1 MDQGQ
6 AASSSSNVASFSD
19 DMAHASGTQSSSS
32 AVAAH
37 GAGGGGGGGGS
48 KNIAEDAKEFFQ
60 EYGEANRY
68 SIREV
73 VGKGSYGVVCSAV
86 DNFTGVRW
94 CKRCEVASKV

>member
-1 MDQGQ
+1 MDEGQ
-6 AASSSSNVASFSD
+6 AASTSSNVASSSED
-19 DMAHASGTQSSSS
+19 AAHAKGAQSSNS

-37 GAGGGGGGGGS
+37 GTGGGGGGGGGGGS
-48 KNIAEDAKEFFQ
+48 KNVAEDAKEFFQ

-86 DNFTGVRW
+86 DNFTG
-94 CKRCEVASKV
+94 ASL